1 MANGPGD
8 YRDPKVTTTG
18 QSGSMRWLWY
28 LLGAL
33 LLLLLLGW
41 LLGLFGREAAEE
53 AQTEGAAT
61 ETVTTEGAATETTT
75 ETVTTEEPATETTT
89 TEEPAATEG
98 AAEPVETESGEAV
111 VTEDG
116 EPVVTEEATE

>member
-8 YRDPKVTTTG
+8 YRDPKVTTSG

-33 LLLLLLGW
+33 VLLLLLGW
-41 LLGLFGREAAEE
+41 LLGWFGSEAAEE
-53 AQTEGAAT
+53 AQTDGAAT
-61 ETVTTEGAATETTT
+61 ETV
-75 ETVTTEEPATETTT
+75 VTEEPATETVV
-89 TEEPAATEG
+89 TEEPAATDG
-98 AAEPVETESGEAV
+98 AAQTDAGGEQVVTEEGEAV
-111 VTEDG
+111 VTEEG

>member
-53 AQTEGAAT
+53 AQTEGTAT
-61 ETVTTEGAATETTT
+61 ETV
-75 ETVTTEEPATETTT
+75 VTEEPATETTT
-89 TEEPAATEG
+89 TEVPATTEG
-98 AAEPVETESGEAV
+98 AAETEAG
-111 VTEDG
+111 G
-116 EPVVTEEATE
+116 EPVVTEEGEAVVTEEGEPVVTE